1 MGFSHALQL
10 RLAQWILALWL
21 ALGLAGAVLPGA
33 PPLLVGLGSDAL
45 ALGAVLLLALVVGV
59 PLGALAG
66 SGPRWIDVTLAF
78 TTDWIAAVP
87 VVLLLAFLRP
97 AGVTPMGGLVLLG
110 LLRALEVGWV
120 VRSALLR
127 AAVIDT
133 TWAARS
139 LGYMPLRVFLNQRL
153 PAAAGPALAH
163 LALTPAWTFLLDGVG
178 TAAGLGAASSSRSLG
193 ALVAGA
199 GSHTSLSTSAAAI
212 VAVVSLTWALHRL
225 GDHYGLRLA
234 RK

>member
-1 MGFSHALQL
+1 MRPGSSSATL
-10 RLAQWILALWL
+10 RIAQASLAAWL
-21 ALGLAGAVLPGA
+21 LLGGLGLSWTSA
-33 PPLLVGLGSDAL
+33 PPVLTGFGNDAL
-45 ALGAVLLLALVVGV
+45 ALLAVLALALLVGV

-66 SGPRWIDVTLAF
+66 SGPRWVDVTLGF

-97 AGVTPMGGLVLLG
+97 TGVSHFGALLLLG
-110 LLRALEVGWV
+110 VLRALEVAWV

-127 AAVIDT
+127 AARLDT

-139 LGYMPLRVFLNQRL
+139 LGYMPLRVFLTDRL

-163 LALTPAWTFLLDGVG
+163 LALTPLWLFLLDAVG
-178 TAAGLGAASSSRSLG
+178 AAAGLGAPSSDHGLG
-193 ALVAGA
+193 ALLARSGAPGPTVALG
-199 GSHTSLSTSAAAI
+199 I
-212 VAVVSLTWALHRL
+212 FAVVTVTLALHRL
-225 GDHYGLRLA
+225 GQHYGLRLA

>member
-127 AAVIDT
+127 VAVIDT

-178 TAAGLGAASSSRSLG
+178 TAADLGAASSSRSLG

>member
-1 MGFSHALQL
+1 MKPAAPALQL

-21 ALGLAGAVLPGA
+21 VLGVVGAALPNAS
-33 PPLLVGLGSDAL
+33 PLLAGLGSDTLAL
-45 ALGAVLLLALVVGV
+45 AAVLLLALLVGV

-97 AGVTPMGGLVLLG
+97 AGVTPAGGLVLLG
-110 LLRALEVGWV
+110 LLRSLEVGWV

-127 AAVIDT
+127 AAVVDP

-139 LGYMPLRVFLNQRL
+139 LGYMPLAVFLNQRL

-163 LALTPAWTFLLDGVG
+163 LALTPVWTFLLDGVG

-193 ALVAGA
+193 ALVAGP
-199 GSHTSLSTSAAAI
+199 HTSVSSSAAAI

-225 GDHYGLRLA
+225 GHHYGLRLA

>member
-1 MGFSHALQL
+1 MKPAASSLQL
-10 RLAQWILALWL
+10 RLAQWTLGVWL
-21 ALGLAGAVLPGA
+21 ALGFFGALVPSA
-33 PPLLVGLGSDAL
+33 PPLLVGFGSDAL
-45 ALGAVLLLALVVGV
+45 ALGAVLLLALLVGV

-78 TTDWIAAVP
+78 TTDWIGALP

-97 AGVTPMGGLVLLG
+97 AGVTPTGSLVLLG
-110 LLRALEVGWV
+110 LLRSLEVGWV

-127 AAVIDT
+127 AAVADP

-139 LGYMPLRVFLNQRL
+139 LGYMPLSVFLNQRL

-163 LALTPAWTFLLDGVG
+163 LALTPVWTFLLDSVG
-178 TAAGLGAASSSRSLG
+178 TAAGLGAASSSHSLG
-193 ALVAGA
+193 ALVTGPLA
-199 GSHTSLSTSAAAI
+199 SAPSAVAA
-212 VAVVSLTWALHRL
+212 VFAVVSLTWALHRL
-225 GDHYGLRLA
+225 GAHYGLRLA

>member
-1 MGFSHALQL
+1 MKAWSYVATL
-10 RLAQWILALWL
+10 RAAQVMLGLWL
-21 ALGLAGAVLPGA
+21 LLGALGLAWPSA
-33 PPLLVGLGSDAL
+33 PPLLAGFGNDAL
-45 ALGAVLLLALVVGV
+45 ALVSVLLLALLLGV

-66 SGPRWIDVTLAF
+66 SGPRWVDVTLAF

-97 AGVTPMGGLVLLG
+97 TGVSHFGGLMLLG
-110 LLRALEVGWV
+110 VLRALEVAWV

-127 AAVIDT
+127 AARLDT

-139 LGYMPLRVFLNQRL
+139 LGYMPLRIFLSDRL

-163 LALTPAWTFLLDGVG
+163 LALTPLWIFLLDVVG
-178 TAAGLGAASSSRSLG
+178 AAAGLGAASSDRGLG
-193 ALVAGA
+193 AALLRAGTPGPTALVA
-199 GSHTSLSTSAAAI
+199 I
-212 VAVVSLTWALHRL
+212 CAVVSVTIALHRL
-225 GDHYGLRLA
+225 GQHYGLRLA